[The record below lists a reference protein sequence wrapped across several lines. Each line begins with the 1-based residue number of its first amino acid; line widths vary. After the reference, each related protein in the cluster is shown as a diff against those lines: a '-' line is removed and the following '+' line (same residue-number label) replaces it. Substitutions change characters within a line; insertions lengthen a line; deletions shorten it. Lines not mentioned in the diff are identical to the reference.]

1 MFRIEY
7 TKSACK
13 DLRKLDQVVKDRIGV
28 AVDALGSEPHPRGS
42 RKMVG
47 SEALYRIRIGDY
59 RVIYEVQNKILT
71 VFIIEIGHRKDI
83 YR

>member
-7 TKSACK
+7 TNGARK
-13 DLRKLDQVVKDRIGV
+13 DLRKLDQAIKERIGV
-28 AVDALGSEPHPRGS
+28 SIDALGSEPHPHGS

-47 SEALYRIRIGDY
+47 SEALYRIRVGDY
-59 RVIYEVQNKILT
+59 RVIYEVQKKIIT
-71 VFIIEIGHRKDI
+71 VFIIRIGHRKDI

>member
-7 TKSACK
+7 TKGARK
-13 DLRKLDQVVKDRIGV
+13 DLGRLDQAIKDRIG
-28 AVDALGSEPHPRGS
+28 AAIDALGLEPHPPGS

-47 SEALYRIRIGDY
+47 SEALYRVRVGNY
-59 RVIYEVQNKILT
+59 RVIYEIQNKILT
-71 VFIIEIGHRKDI
+71 VFIIKIGHRKDI

>member
-1 MFRIEY
+1 
-7 TKSACK
+7 
-13 DLRKLDQVVKDRIGV
+13 
-28 AVDALGSEPHPRGS
+28 
-42 RKMVG
+42 MVG